1 MRKRSISP
9 LLVITI
15 VFSAFTLGFFLGRN
29 QNRDAISV
37 SVPEKLTV
45 SPPVP
50 PETVAEVP
58 TETAEIRFPI
68 SINEADKEELMALPG
83 IGEVLAERILQ
94 YREENG
100 PFTTPEELMHVDG
113 VGKKR
118 LEEILDLITV
128 GG

>member
-29 QNRDAISV
+29 QNRDVISV
-37 SVPEKLTV
+37 SVPEKLIV
-45 SPPVP
+45 APSIP

-58 TETAEIRFPI
+58 IETTEIRFPI
-68 SINEADKEELMALPG
+68 SINEAGKEELMALPD

>member
-37 SVPEKLTV
+37 SVPAKMTV
-45 SPPVP
+45 APSIP